1 MGAQLSSVVELN
13 FPEWT
18 EYRKKNGLDPL
29 GTQNSSVNL
38 YQTLVPGIGNV
49 TLRMRYYGLYAWLS
63 WVYAKRIGDT
73 NPQNWQRMIRRTEAL
88 YALIAQHRG
97 DEGGVTGTDWARDTL
112 DNLRGRTIDFSADTE
127 PKSPTYYFKL
137 AWGAYGLAYASQLFQ
152 VGIFEE
158 AQEHLI
164 AVPSAVIGEKL
175 AQAFEKE
182 LGGLSA
188 PFYRAIQR
196 GKVSLDDL
204 DRFARLAPSGIR
216 QSGSERKFYED
227 ILFARIRPKDPDD
240 ISRRLSVL
248 LILKIADQLK
258 RGPTADDVRWI
269 LYAGKDQSGQPFQPG
284 TKKLE
289 AQTARWRIYH
299 ANDLCHVALECLL
312 KFILDKLGDYPRG
325 IAPSVLV
332 ARCAEDITST
342 VKKLPSSWNTFV
354 TGLLLVENA
363 YDPRLKESES
373 ALVSE
378 IMTVRRAADYCFPEV
393 AWKALTLL
401 GLLHKRFRA
410 SAQAITEELHS
421 LDLTAFHSLLT
432 EGRYLDQCGDVSFGT
447 IVTRIIEERVM
458 RRHLW
463 VALRKFRHQGDYTF
477 LIETDDGLVRLR
489 DKDGPVF
496 TNPRLGP
503 AIRFLSDIHLIDD
516 GGLTP
521 RGAEVLRAS

>member
-1 MGAQLSSVVELN
+1 MSSVAELN

-29 GTQNSSVNL
+29 GMQNSSVNL

-63 WVYAKRIGDT
+63 WVYAKRMGDT
-73 NPQNWQRMIRRTEAL
+73 NPQSWQRIIRRTEAL
-88 YALIAQHRG
+88 YALIAQRRG
-97 DEGGVTGTDWARDTL
+97 DEGGVTGTDWARTTL
-112 DNLRGRTIDFSADTE
+112 DNLRGRIVDFSADAE

-164 AVPSAVIGEKL
+164 AVPSAKIGEKL
-175 AQAFEKE
+175 AQTFENE
-182 LGGLSA
+182 LGELSA

-196 GKVSLDDL
+196 GKVSLDEL

-216 QSGSERKFYED
+216 KSGPERKLYED
-227 ILFARIRPKDPDD
+227 ILFAHMRPEDPND
-240 ISRRLSVL
+240 ISRRLSLL

-258 RGPTADDVRWI
+258 RGPTPDDVRWI
-269 LYAGKDQSGQPFQPG
+269 LYAGKDPSGRRFEPG
-284 TKKLE
+284 TKALE
-289 AQTARWRIYH
+289 AQTERWRIYQ

-312 KFILDKLGDYPRG
+312 KFILDKLGDHPRG
-325 IAPSVLV
+325 IAPSVLIV
-332 ARCAEDITST
+332 RCAEEISAT
-342 VKKLPSSWNTFV
+342 VKKLPPSWNAFV
-354 TGLLLVENA
+354 TGLRLADNA
-363 YDPRLKESES
+363 YDKTLKESEWS
-373 ALVSE
+373 LASE
-378 IMTVRRAADYCFPEV
+378 IMAVRRAAEYCSPEV
-393 AWKALTLL
+393 AWKALSLL
-401 GLLHKRFRA
+401 GILHKRFREN
-410 SAQAITEELHS
+410 AQAITEELRG

-432 EGRYLDQCGDVSFGT
+432 EGRYLDQCADASFAT

-503 AIRFLSDIHLIDD
+503 AIRFLRDIHLIND